1 MSRRIYPIRSTLE
14 ALEQQITRRSFVC
27 GMVKGAGL
35 AAVFDRFGPRLFAQQ
50 QSDPRLPYNV
60 FSAIGNV
67 VVPVDEDP
75 GWATFEPGI
84 TNFGVDVFVRQILL
98 GGIYPAFLGFLNSLI
113 ALNEAP
119 VIATYGPRFLDMT
132 EAAQT
137 KYYGDILTGQ
147 FENDGFG
154 DVLGYASG
162 LSLVSTKG
170 TFFSN
175 YPRHLAVPGEEY
187 QVRPPSPVKT
197 GWDIMGYKGPVGPQE
212 ESELRA
218 KYFNTEELPGVDP
231 DDIYI

>member
-1 MSRRIYPIRSTLE
+1 MNRGIYPIRSTLA
-14 ALEQQITRRSFVC
+14 ALEQQVSRRSFVL

-35 AAVFDRFGPRLFAQQ
+35 VAAFDRFGPSLFAQN
-50 QSDPRLPYNV
+50 QSDPRLPYTIY
-60 FSAIGNV
+60 SAIGDIII
-67 VVPVDEDP
+67 PVDDDP

-84 TNFGVDVFVRQILL
+84 TNFGVDVFVRQVLL
-98 GGIYPAFLGFLNSLI
+98 GGIFPAFLGFLNALN

-119 VIATYGPRFLDMT
+119 VVTTYGPRFLEMSR
-132 EAAQT
+132 EARV
-137 KYYGDILTGQ
+137 KYFGDILTGQ
-147 FENDGFG
+147 FENDGYG

-162 LSLVSTKG
+162 LALISTKA

-175 YPRHLAVPGEEY
+175 YPLHLAVPGEEY

-218 KYFNTEELPGVDP
+218 KFLNTEELPGIDP
-231 DDIYI
+231 DDIYP